1 MGRIER
7 GENKRIEID
16 SVLTK
21 VGSKKFWDFLVIRI
35 NERFPTRNYNRA
47 ITFPKQVLP
56 TVLEELVELASKK
69 VASFLKPEYEK
80 ITKELAQVC
89 GFITVDIRVKQEE
102 IVKRLK
108 HKIESDNVV
117 SNKDLESFIKKIEDM
132 KEDESST

>member
-1 MGRIER
+1 
-7 GENKRIEID
+7 
-16 SVLTK
+16 
-21 VGSKKFWDFLVIRI
+21 VIQFCCS
-35 NERFPTRNYNRA
+35 E
-47 ITFPKQVLP
+47 QVLP

-69 VASFLKPEYEK
+69 VASFLKQEYEK

-89 GFITVDIRVKQEE
+89 GFITVDIKVKEEE